1 MGNIGRV
8 GKFPISI
15 MNANCTICGNI
26 GGVGKFPISACIYGR
41 CHCEGAVQIVKD
53 SLEFLKNTLTRREL
67 PWPSQALKL
76 QN

>member
-15 MNANCTICGNI
+15 MNANCT
-26 GGVGKFPISACIYGR
+26 ISACIYGR

-67 PWPSQALKL
+67 PWQSQSLKL